1 MEKRS
6 KATKNTTKNNKK
18 KMSGMMAKIVTPVAA
33 MALVTLVTV
42 SGLRMAVQNLY
53 NQGMMISEQ
62 IVSCVDA
69 AGALD
74 TDYTKMQ
81 SYTSNVIH
89 EPSEQTIGG
98 YSDALDQAYGRM
110 VKNIEVFKKYANAS
124 KEKETVLDL
133 HEKLKGMYAYQ
144 QAQMQNAVYGTEIPE
159 EVLAAESGY
168 NTGILSDIW
177 ELEKMIQADEKE
189 AKAALK
195 QAKIL
200 SNIVIAGSIA
210 FTVLIFIIVVL
221 ISVRLIVA
229 PVKKSSKELGDMV
242 DEVNNAAADLTKRIS
257 VNQKDE
263 IGSLVEGVN
272 TFIEALQNVIAKIRD
287 SSVHLNSTFA
297 AVTDSVTSVNGN
309 ATDIS
314 AVMEELSATM
324 EEVSA
329 TLANVNERVEKAGTG
344 MDRISE
350 QSEHILTYATEM
362 QDRATQLEDTAVS
375 NKDTTS
381 AMIQEILGT
390 LQQAIENSRS
400 VEEVNALTDEILN
413 ISSQTNLLALN
424 ASIEAARAGE
434 AGKGFAVVADEI
446 RVLADS
452 SRETAGNIQ
461 QINAK
466 VVAAVGDLAKNSEN
480 IVTYINENILKDYDG
495 FVESGH
501 KYRAD
506 ADYINEVM
514 TSFTESVDHLRQTM
528 GEVVENVNDVSTAVE
543 QGAEGVTNAA
553 ENTSQLVGEMDTIMK
568 EIDESNNIISELSTQ
583 TNRFINV

>member
-1 MEKRS
+1 
-6 KATKNTTKNNKK
+6 
-18 KMSGMMAKIVTPVAA
+18 MAKIVTPVAA

-110 VKNIEVFKKYANAS
+110 VKNIEVFKKYANSS

-133 HEKLKGMYAYQ
+133 HEKLKGMYDYQ

-168 NTGILSDIW
+168 NTGILSDIS

-221 ISVRLIVA
+221 ISVRLIVT

-424 ASIEAARAGE
+424 ASIESARAGE
-434 AGKGFAVVADEI
+434 AGRGFAVVADEI
-446 RVLADS
+446 RQLAERTKQETEEISKISDDLTENATRAANAVSQSVSATDAQDVMITEASESFEAMNDNVTELITHIENIDDRLSRLSEANNQIVDNITNLSATTEEVTAS
-452 SRETAGNIQ
+452 SNQAAELS
-461 QINAK
+461 NANMEN
-466 VVAAVGDLAKNSEN
+466 AESAKNQLTG
-480 IVTYINENILKDYDG
+480 VL
-495 FVESGH
+495 
-501 KYRAD
+501 
-506 ADYINEVM
+506 
-514 TSFTESVDHLRQTM
+514 
-528 GEVVENVNDVSTAVE
+528 DVSH
-543 QGAEGVTNAA
+543 
-553 ENTSQLVGEMDTIMK
+553 QLDK
-568 EIDESNNIISELSTQ
+568 YL
-583 TNRFINV
+583 

>member
-1 MEKRS
+1 MKKKS
-6 KATKNTTKNNKK
+6 QATKNMKK
-18 KMSGMMAKIVTPVAA
+18 GFGMMTKIITPVVT
-33 MALVTLVTV
+33 MALVTLISVL
-42 SGLRMAVQNLY
+42 GLRMSVQNLY
-53 NQGMMISEQ
+53 NQGMMISSQ
-62 IVSCVDA
+62 IVACVDA

-81 SYTSNVIH
+81 SYTSNVVN
-89 EPSEQTIGG
+89 EPDAEKLKG
-98 YSDALDQAYGRM
+98 YSEALDQAYERM
-110 VKNIEVFKKYANAS
+110 GKSIEVFEKYAYS
-124 KEKETVLDL
+124 KSEKQTLTDL
-133 HEKLKGMYAYQ
+133 QDTLKTMYAYQ

-159 EVLAAESGY
+159 DIKVAETGY
-168 NTGILSDIW
+168 NTKILSYIS
-177 ELEKMIQADEKE
+177 ELDKLIQADEKE
-189 AKAALK
+189 AKAALE
-195 QAKIL
+195 QAKTL
-200 SNIVIAGSIA
+200 SNVTIAGSIV
-210 FTVLIFIIVVL
+210 FTILIFVIVVL
-221 ISVRLIVA
+221 VSVHLIVT
-229 PVKKSSKELGDMV
+229 PVKKSSKELKDMV

-272 TFIEALQNVIAKIRD
+272 TFIEALQNVIAGIRD
-287 SSVHLNSTFA
+287 SSVHLNFAFA

-329 TLANVNERVEKAGTG
+329 TLANVNERVERAGQG

-350 QSEHILTYATEM
+350 QSEHILHYASEM
-362 QDRATQLEDTAVS
+362 QDRATQLENTAVT

-381 AMIQEILGT
+381 TMIQEILST
-390 LQQAIENSRS
+390 LQQAIENSKS

-466 VVAAVGDLAKNSEN
+466 VVTAVEELVKNSEN
-480 IVTYINENILKDYDG
+480 IVTYINENVLKDYDG
-495 FVESGH
+495 FVDSGH

-514 TSFTESVDHLRQTM
+514 TSFTDSVDHLRQTM
-528 GEVVENVNDVSTAVE
+528 NEVVENVNDVSSAVE
-543 QGAEGVTNAA
+543 QGAEGVANAA
-553 ENTSQLVGEMDTIMK
+553 ENTTQLVGEMETIMK
-568 EIDESNNIISELSTQ
+568 EIDDSNQNISDLSTQ